1 MNLSQD
7 LGKRA
12 GMIVHDNPEA
22 SGDVFAI
29 SLSLAVDVA
38 PYPGAAPLPP
48 APRTKSRHPAR
59 QARMVSKISP
69 LISNPRFTKS
79 PVV

>member
-1 MNLSQD
+1 MNPSED
-7 LGKRA
+7 LCKRA

-22 SGDVFAI
+22 CGDAFAN
-29 SLSLAVDVA
+29 SLSSGADVA